1 MHGNQRKPSG
11 SNEDPAPAQ
20 PKKRNKNTTWYIRSM
35 SKKRDYS
42 TETEARLN
50 NYAKSSNKMKTKNLL
65 LNLAIYESLVK
76 LVKH

>member
-1 MHGNQRKPSG
+1 
-11 SNEDPAPAQ
+11 
-20 PKKRNKNTTWYIRSM
+20 M

-42 TETEARLN
+42 TETEVRLN